1 MSAYASGK
9 KARGLC
15 DRCGFAYKLHDLR
28 FEIVKHTRQNMRVC
42 NSCWD
47 PDHPQLMLG
56 ELPLRDPQA
65 IRDARPDGATFPESR
80 AQIIP
85 VMGVR
90 TAGSAGYVTI
100 QV

>member
-1 MSAYASGK
+1 
-9 KARGLC
+9 
-15 DRCGFAYKLHDLR
+15 
-28 FEIVKHTRQNMRVC
+28 
-42 NSCWD
+42 
-47 PDHPQLMLG
+47 MLG